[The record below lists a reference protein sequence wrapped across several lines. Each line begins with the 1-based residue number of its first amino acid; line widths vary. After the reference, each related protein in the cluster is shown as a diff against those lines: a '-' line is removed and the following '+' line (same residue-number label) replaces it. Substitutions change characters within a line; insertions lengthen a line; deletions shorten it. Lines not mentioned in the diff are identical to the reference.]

1 MIEETVLVVKTDD
14 EFAWVDAQRQSACG
28 QCSAQKGCGTGVL
41 AGVFGKKMSN
51 IKVINSAHAK
61 AGDLVVIGLRE
72 SSLLKSAM
80 ISYLL
85 PLILILAGA
94 LVVRMFFNIQNEIGI
109 IFGALCGFIV
119 SIFYLRNHAERI
131 KSNPAYQP
139 VVLRKAGL
147 NLPHEITD

>member
-1 MIEETVLVVKTDD
+1 MIEETAFVVKTDD

-51 IKVINSAHAK
+51 IKAINTAHAEP
-61 AGDLVVIGLRE
+61 GDVVIVGLRE
-72 SSLLKSAM
+72 SSLLKSAF

-85 PLILILAGA
+85 PLIFMLLGA
-94 LVVRMFFNIQNEIGI
+94 VLSRNFFNIQNETGI
-109 IFGALCGFIV
+109 ILGALCGFAI
-119 SIFYLRNHAERI
+119 SLFFLRNYSERI
-131 KSNPAYQP
+131 KHNPDYQP

-147 NLPHEITD
+147 NLSREITD